1 MDVLVLGARGGLGR
15 LVCEELAARGH
26 RTRTV
31 TRGEAHDAAALVR
44 AAAGAAAIVNCAG
57 ASVAL
62 GLGHG
67 WRGYRAVDTPI
78 GLAAAAAARRAPA
91 RLVYVA
97 VHHAPELARTAYVDA
112 HERVVAAMRDL
123 DGVVVR
129 ATGFFSA
136 YAALL
141 PLARRGILADIGD
154 GRAHEP
160 DPRAR
165 SGGDRRRVRRRRRPA
180 RARGGRAGD
189 LDPRRDLR
197 AGGRA
202 RRAAGEAC
210 PDRAAAGVAR
220 GRERRRA
227 ARGPPAH
234 GPVRAVRR
242 RPRAPRVIAPALGTR
257 TLASY
262 LDALEA
268 AGPGAGAGAATA
280 AAAVAGPS
288 AGTAAASTASAGAGA
303 DAAASSGSRE
313 AAREAPR
320 ARGSRRRT
328 GCRSTGP
335 SMPGTAPRSVCCQNV
350 HRVHGAGTLGHS
362 SV

>member
-78 GLAAAAAARRAPA
+78 GLAAAEAARRAPA

-154 GRAHEP
+154 GRARTNPIHER
-160 DPRAR
+160 DLAAIVAECVAGDGPRELAAGGPEILTRGAIFEQVAAR
-165 SGGDRRRVRRRRRPA
+165 AGRPGRRVRIVRLPA
-180 RARGGRAGD
+180 WLASASGAALRVVHPRMGQFARF
-189 LDPRRDLR
+189 
-197 AGGRA
+197 
-202 RRAAGEAC
+202 AAGL
-210 PDRAAAGVAR
+210 AR
-220 GRERRRA
+220 
-227 ARGPPAH
+227 H
-234 GPVRAVRR
+234 D
-242 RPRAPRVIAPALGTR
+242 VIAPALGTR

-268 AGPGAGAGAATA
+268 AGPGAGAGATA
-280 AAAVAGPS
+280 AAAAAAGPS

-313 AAREAPR
+313 RRASSSSAR
-320 ARGSRRRT
+320 
-328 GCRSTGP
+328 
-335 SMPGTAPRSVCCQNV
+335 
-350 HRVHGAGTLGHS
+350 
-362 SV
+362 